1 MISFNSISILS
12 LSLELNLKSYMD
24 ILLIWGAI
32 YPQNIILP
40 FFNRLASLCKLGTK
54 FGTEPMSVLG
64 TGLMKLG
71 WWAYVLAEQA
81 PTKF

>member
-24 ILLIWGAI
+24 LLLIWGPI

-40 FFNRLASLCKLGTK
+40 TFYKNIYNNSKYDTK
-54 FGTEPMSVLG
+54 MRRYKIPHALYGGELH
-64 TGLMKLG
+64 LQL
-71 WWAYVLAEQA
+71 
-81 PTKF
+81 TK